1 MRNHPRS
8 KPHHAAAA
16 QAPEPTPEPAP
27 PTPKPAPEPPA
38 PPEPTPERPELF
50 VVPPLPY
57 ATPALMRVHRQ
68 AYRDYILAGGTPI

>member
-27 PTPKPAPEPPA
+27 PAPPAPPT

>member
-27 PTPKPAPEPPA
+27 PTPAPEPPTPA
-38 PPEPTPERPELF
+38 PQETPEPLAA
-50 VVPPLPY
+50 PPLPY